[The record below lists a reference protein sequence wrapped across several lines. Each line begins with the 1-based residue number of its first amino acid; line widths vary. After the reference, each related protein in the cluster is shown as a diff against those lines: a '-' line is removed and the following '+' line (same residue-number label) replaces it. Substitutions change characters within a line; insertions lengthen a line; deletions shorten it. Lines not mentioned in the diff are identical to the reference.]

1 MLQLID
7 RKLKIFFYLIFF
19 LLLSNQITKDKDIK
33 ISFIANLNNLE
44 VIGLSE
50 KNNLK
55 VYQSLKF
62 LLTKNIFFINKNEF
76 ENILKKNNLVESF
89 YIKKIYPNLIK
100 IKIEQ
105 TKLLAIT
112 NKKNKKFFIGSN
124 GKLIPV
130 SQVELSY
137 NELPFVYSK
146 SNYIDFIRLKK
157 IIDESEFQFKQIK
170 SFYYFPS
177 NRWDIKTKD
186 GFLIKLPEKNIAESL
201 KFATLIKMNEKFK
214 DKKTK
219 EWKTLSASVTI
230 GEGETTQNFT
240 FVKKAKK

>member
-7 RKLKIFFYLIFF
+7 RKLKIFFYLILF
-19 LLLSNQITKDKDIK
+19 LLLSTQITKDKDIE
-33 ISFIANLNNLE
+33 ISFITNLNNLE

-62 LLTKNIFFINKNEF
+62 LLTKNILFINKNEF

-100 IKIEQ
+100 IKIKQ

-112 NKKNKKFFIGSN
+112 NKKGKKFFIGSN

-146 SNYIDFIRLKK
+146 SNYIDFIKLKK
-157 IIDESEFQFKQIK
+157 IIDESKFQFEQIE

-201 KFATLIKMNEKFK
+201 KFVTLIKINEEFK
-214 DKKTK
+214 DKKIIDLRISNNIV
-219 EWKTLSASVTI
+219 LSN
-230 GEGETTQNFT
+230 E
-240 FVKKAKK
+240 

>member
-1 MLQLID
+1 MMLQLID
-7 RKLKIFFYLIFF
+7 RKLKIFFYLILFI
-19 LLLSNQITKDKDIK
+19 LLSTQITKNKNIK
-33 ISFIANLNNLE
+33 INFNTNLNNIE
-44 VIGLSE
+44 VLGLSDE
-50 KNNLK
+50 NNLK

-62 LLTKNIFFINKNEF
+62 LLTKNIFLVNKNDF
-76 ENILKKNNLVESF
+76 QNILKKNNLVESF

-100 IKIEQ
+100 IKIKQ

-112 NKKNKKFFIGSN
+112 NKKGKKFFIGSN

-146 SNYIDFIRLKK
+146 SNYIDFIKLKK
-157 IIDESEFQFKQIK
+157 IIDESKFQFEQIE

-201 KFATLIKMNEKFK
+201 KFVALIKINEEFK
-214 DKKTK
+214 DKKIIDLRISNNIV
-219 EWKTLSASVTI
+219 LSN
-230 GEGETTQNFT
+230 E
-240 FVKKAKK
+240 

>member
-7 RKLKIFFYLIFF
+7 RKLKIFFYLILF
-19 LLLSNQITKDKDIK
+19 LLLSTQITKDKDIE
-33 ISFIANLNNLE
+33 ISFITNLNNLE

-50 KNNLK
+50 ENNLK

-112 NKKNKKFFIGSN
+112 NKNGKKFFIGSN
-124 GKLIPV
+124 GKLIPI
-130 SQVELSY
+130 SQVEVSY

-146 SNYIDFIRLKK
+146 SNYINFIKLKK
-157 IIDESEFQFKQIK
+157 IIDESKFQFDQIE

-186 GFLIKLPEKNIAESL
+186 GLLIKLPEKNIEESL
-201 KFATLIKMNEKFK
+201 KFALLIKINEEFK
-214 DKKTK
+214 DKKIIDLRISNNII
-219 EWKTLSASVTI
+219 LSN
-230 GEGETTQNFT
+230 E
-240 FVKKAKK
+240 

>member
-1 MLQLID
+1 MMLQLID
-7 RKLKIFFYLIFF
+7 RKLKIFFYLILFF
-19 LLLSNQITKDKDIK
+19 LLSTQITKNKDIE
-33 ISFIANLNNLE
+33 INFITNLNNIE
-44 VIGLSE
+44 VIGLSDE
-50 KNNLK
+50 NNLK
-55 VYQSLKF
+55 VYQSLNF
-62 LLTKNIFFINKNEF
+62 LLTKSIFFINKNEF
-76 ENILKKNNLVESF
+76 KNILRKNNLIESF

-100 IKIEQ
+100 IKIKQ

-112 NKKNKKFFIGSN
+112 NKKGKKFFIGSN

-146 SNYIDFIRLKK
+146 SNYIDFIKLKK
-157 IIDESEFQFKQIK
+157 IIDESKFQFEQIE

-201 KFATLIKMNEKFK
+201 KFVTLIKINEEFK
-214 DKKTK
+214 DKKIIDLRISNNIV
-219 EWKTLSASVTI
+219 LSN
-230 GEGETTQNFT
+230 E
-240 FVKKAKK
+240 

>member
-1 MLQLID
+1 MMLQLID
-7 RKLKIFFYLIFF
+7 RKLKIFFYLILFI
-19 LLLSNQITKDKDIK
+19 LLSTQITKNKNIK
-33 ISFIANLNNLE
+33 INFNTNLNNIE
-44 VIGLSE
+44 VIGLSD

-62 LLTKNIFFINKNEF
+62 LLTKSIFFINKNDF
-76 ENILKKNNLVESF
+76 QNILKKNNLVESF

-100 IKIEQ
+100 IKIKQ

-112 NKKNKKFFIGSN
+112 NKKGKKFFIGSN

-146 SNYIDFIRLKK
+146 SNYIDFIKLKK
-157 IIDESEFQFKQIK
+157 IIDESKFQFEQIE

-201 KFATLIKMNEKFK
+201 KFVALIKINEEFK
-214 DKKTK
+214 DKKIIDLRISNNIV
-219 EWKTLSASVTI
+219 LSN
-230 GEGETTQNFT
+230 E
-240 FVKKAKK
+240 